1 MGRSLH
7 IRLHAYAPDGTSL
20 GMLPR
25 PLGVDADFQH
35 NDAGT
40 LKVTYSRLALGGSI
54 LQRGLEQGL
63 AVGFEV
69 SDGGEWTEPYNARFV
84 LTSRSRDAKD
94 RSDTVTLNLMTYAWL
109 LKKAL
114 LIDTSKLLADGDN
127 KGKRPFYSANPGTII
142 KTMLDE
148 NRARGG
154 VAQYVTAGFDTGK
167 DSSGAAWSNVMTL
180 YYDPGVNCFTAL
192 SNLAANGV
200 CDWRTRGMTL
210 HLWNA
215 DSAALCHDLSGGIVI
230 PLATQA
236 LESPEEETIED
247 LASHILVMGDGI
259 DFTQDN
265 NAAPTPWGKWELY
278 SSQGGVSDEGTARL
292 LMQSQLDQ
300 AARVR
305 GQYTR
310 SVLVTDVDAL
320 PLIDYAPGDWITAPT
335 VSHGEKV
342 RVQRVTISL
351 SNQGLKAAL
360 ILNDRL
366 YDAQTRQAKR
376 IQGITGGAVAGG
388 AQGGRPAPAQDHRVP
403 KAPEGLVLASD
414 AYVDDQGNA
423 LGVVYAR
430 WGEVTQATDGTAIDI
445 DSYRME
451 WRYGDEADHWRF
463 AGLTVDETLSW
474 GGVDCGRTVV
484 VRVRAIP
491 TYSDKPGEWS
501 GTVSV
506 TVESDVTPPSVPSM
520 PVLESELGVVRVRSD
535 GLNHVGGGFEPDTA
549 YLAVGRSVSNGN
561 WTGVGR
567 IPVGGMWTDIGLSM
581 GQTYWYALRAVDR
594 SGNASGWSQG
604 ASIRVAPAV
613 TQDELNDLAERVTNS
628 EEVSKDQAQ
637 QIAETQKQLT
647 SQAGQIADNKQAA
660 ADAQAQA
667 QKVATDLAAAN
678 RELAQAQ
685 KDIAANASAVQQT
698 NQTVSQVQSDL
709 TGVKTDLTGV
719 KTDLTGVKTGLDEA
733 QSDLTQVRTDLTAAN
748 EELDQVGK
756 TASDAASKAQQA
768 YTAATGAQKTADGL
782 HNIFKGWQDPT
793 TMSGV
798 AVKTGDFWYRTQ
810 RYWTTSQGE
819 PDNSPSLCANFYT
832 YAQGEPDN
840 SPSVLV
846 PLESEVVEVL
856 TWDGEQWNQF
866 NLVASNVIASG
877 SVIGDLIAANAIT
890 AGHLSAGSV
899 TTDKL
904 VSLAVTADKLAANS
918 VTAGKIA
925 ALAVT
930 ADKLAANAVTAGK
943 IAANAVTAGTIAAG
957 AVTTDKLAALSVTA
971 AKIAALTITGDKI
984 AANAISADK
993 ITANAVTSAK
1003 IAANAVTADKI
1014 AANAISA
1021 GKIAAGAID
1030 GMTITGAIIQ
1040 TSGTAN
1046 RGIKIT
1052 SGGLT
1057 AYNSSGGTVTTI
1069 NASSGQITTSGPVIS
1084 GGSVSGTTVTGGILQ
1099 TSATAN
1105 RGVKITS
1112 SGLAAYDGSGN
1123 AKTVI
1128 DASTGRITTDGAVIS
1143 NGGLTSPTVNGGV
1156 ITGALFR
1163 SSESDYPRFELSG
1176 TDLDMWDSARNH
1188 TVHLD
1193 GDGETSWLT
1202 GTFQTA
1208 VSGKRVLIDPDF
1220 HTSIV
1225 GDPDNTQTGVGIKF
1239 VPDGAYA
1246 RAPYIGTE
1254 FEDSDRGLIS
1264 TICLNG
1270 GMRTDGSGGAGTGFG
1285 AFMRLGQ
1292 YRNNGT
1298 ESAEF
1303 RVSTKADYLEQSA
1316 DTSRREWYTRIE
1328 SHNRSGN
1335 GSYAQMLA
1343 HRTGGRYARTY
1354 SWANDSNNSG
1364 RTYAGIEASDQN
1376 GSVGVQA
1383 CIDTGYLHLGG
1394 YLGGLTGRATVQAL
1408 NWRWG
1413 NGMGHGQTAGPS
1425 TYTFGNP
1432 AKYGAYNGVANADV
1446 PFGSIFA
1453 HVCNTGSAS
1462 QGQVM
1467 GFNAGTANYTGDVYC
1482 SVVSWLRA

>member
-63 AVGFEV
+63 GVGFEV
-69 SDGGEWTEPYNARFV
+69 SDGGEWIEPYNARFV

-114 LIDTSKLLADGDN
+114 LIDTSKLLADGDS
-127 KGKRPFYSANPGTII
+127 KGKRPFYSANPGTIV

-148 NRARGG
+148 NRERGG

-180 YYDPGVNCFTAL
+180 YYDPGIDCFTAL

-210 HLWNA
+210 NMWNA
-215 DSAALCHDLSGGIVI
+215 DSAALCHDLSESIVI

-310 SVLVTDVDAL
+310 SVLVTNVDAL
-320 PLIDYAPGDWITAPT
+320 PLIDYHPGDWITAPT

-403 KAPEGLVLASD
+403 KAPEGLVLSSD
-414 AYVDDQGNA
+414 AYLDSTGH
-423 LGVVYAR
+423 AR
-430 WGEVTQATDGTAIDI
+430 GLVSAVWGEVSQATDNTSIEIAD
-445 DSYRME
+445 YRVE
-451 WRYGDEADHWRF
+451 WRYSDSDADAWMSAGVTSDER
-463 AGLTVDETLSW
+463 LSW
-474 GGVDCGRTVV
+474 SNLDCGRTVV

-491 TYSDKPGEWS
+491 TYSDRNGEWS
-501 GTVSV
+501 GEKSV
-506 TVESDVTPPSVPSM
+506 TVASDVTPPSVPSV
-520 PVLESELGVVRVRSD
+520 PKLSSETGIVSISWD
-535 GLNHVGGGFEPDTA
+535 GLPATGTGMDADFDHCEVGRGLTSRS
-549 YLAVGRSVSNGN
+549 LAVVSAAMTGRTQWVD
-561 WTGVGR
+561 
-567 IPVGGMWTDIGLSM
+567 TDVLPGAI
-581 GQTYWYALRAVDR
+581 WVYALRAVDHA
-594 SGNASGWSQG
+594 GNKSAWSKTAQIEVVG
-604 ASIRVAPAV
+604 AVSREQID
-613 TQDELNDLAERVTNS
+613 QIQSDLAENEKTL
-628 EEVSKDQAQ
+628 DQA
-637 QIAETQKQLT
+637 
-647 SQAGQIADNKQAA
+647 
-660 ADAQAQA
+660 
-667 QKVATDLAAAN
+667 
-678 RELAQAQ
+678 R
-685 KDIAANASAVQQT
+685 KDIQANQSAISQT
-698 NQTVSQVQSDL
+698 QQTVSQVKTDMS
-709 TGVKTDLTGV
+709 GVKTDLTGV
-719 KTDLTGVKTGLDEA
+719 KTDLTDVKTGLDKA
-733 QSDLTQVRTDLTAAN
+733 QSDLTQVRTDLTEAN
-748 EELDQVGK
+748 KELDQVGK

-782 HNIFKGWQDPT
+782 HNIFKGWQDPA

-798 AVKTGDFWYRTQ
+798 TVKTGDFWYRTQ
-810 RYWTTSQGE
+810 QYWTTSQGE
-819 PDNSPSLCANFYT
+819 ADDSPSLLANFYT
-832 YAQGEPDN
+832 YSEGEPDN
-840 SPSVLV
+840 SSSVLV

-877 SVIGDLIAANAIT
+877 SVIGDLIAANTIT
-890 AGHLSAGSV
+890 TDHLAAGSV

-904 VSLAVTADKLAANS
+904 TSLAVTADKLAANS

-930 ADKLAANAVTAGK
+930 ADKLAANSVTAGK

-984 AANAISADK
+984 AANAINADK
-993 ITANAVTSAK
+993 L
-1003 IAANAVTADKI
+1003 AANAVTADKL
-1014 AANAISA
+1014 AANSVNASKIVSGAITADKLAANSVTA
-1021 GKIAAGAID
+1021 VAIAAGSITTDKIKA
-1030 GMTITGAIIQ
+1030 GQFSGYVFTGAIYQ
-1040 TSGTAN
+1040 SSTAEDTGFKLRDSG
-1046 RGIKIT
+1046 
-1052 SGGLT
+1052 
-1057 AYNSSGGTVTTI
+1057 
-1069 NASSGQITTSGPVIS
+1069 
-1084 GGSVSGTTVTGGILQ
+1084 
-1099 TSATAN
+1099 
-1105 RGVKITS
+1105 
-1112 SGLAAYDGSGN
+1112 
-1123 AKTVI
+1123 
-1128 DASTGRITTDGAVIS
+1128 
-1143 NGGLTSPTVNGGV
+1143 
-1156 ITGALFR
+1156 
-1163 SSESDYPRFELSG
+1163 
-1176 TDLDMWDSARNH
+1176 LDMWDSDHNH

-1193 GDGETSWLT
+1193 GNGETNVVTGRFKTAFDGARIEFSTATVDDPQMGEIYTGAIDFHDSEGLVGQLYATSSGSGMGLIKIQPAGSQIAQMTVQRYGSSLT
-1202 GTFQTA
+1202 SEVGTTISANDGTGKTASVGANVLPNPSIAMTGALGKNGTFSWFQWKA
-1208 VSGKRVLIDPDF
+1208 
-1220 HTSIV
+1220 
-1225 GDPDNTQTGVGIKF
+1225 
-1239 VPDGAYA
+1239 
-1246 RAPYIGTE
+1246 
-1254 FEDSDRGLIS
+1254 
-1264 TICLNG
+1264 LN
-1270 GMRTDGSGGAGTGFG
+1270 AGFG
-1285 AFMRLGQ
+1285 
-1292 YRNNGT
+1292 
-1298 ESAEF
+1298 
-1303 RVSTKADYLEQSA
+1303 V
-1316 DTSRREWYTRIE
+1316 
-1328 SHNRSGN
+1328 H
-1335 GSYAQMLA
+1335 SYAHGTVNAMPL
-1343 HRTGGRYARTY
+1343 RYGRY
-1354 SWANDSNNSG
+1354 
-1364 RTYAGIEASDQN
+1364 YA
-1376 GSVGVQA
+1376 
-1383 CIDTGYLHLGG
+1383 
-1394 YLGGLTGRATVQAL
+1394 
-1408 NWRWG
+1408 W
-1413 NGMGHGQTAGPS
+1413 
-1425 TYTFGNP
+1425 
-1432 AKYGAYNGVANADV
+1432 ANADCGCSGIV
-1446 PFGSIFA
+1446 A
-1453 HVCNTGSAS
+1453 HVENTGGTSGWGVTFFNCDVSAA
-1462 QGQVM
+1462 GGDIYCMTM
-1467 GFNAGTANYTGDVYC
+1467 GINA
-1482 SVVSWLRA
+1482 S

>member
-54 LQRGLEQGL
+54 LQRGLEQGMG
-63 AVGFEV
+63 VGFEV
-69 SDGGEWTEPYNARFV
+69 SDGGEWIEPYNARFV

-114 LIDTSKLLADGDN
+114 LIDTSKLLADGDS
-127 KGKRPFYSANPGTII
+127 KGKRPFYSANPGTIV

-148 NRARGG
+148 NRERGG

-180 YYDPGVNCFTAL
+180 YYDPGIDCFTAL

-210 HLWNA
+210 NMWNA

-310 SVLVTDVDAL
+310 SVLVTNVDAL
-320 PLIDYAPGDWITAPT
+320 PLIDYHPGDWITAPT

-403 KAPEGLVLASD
+403 KAPEGLVLSSD
-414 AYVDDQGNA
+414 AYLDSTGH
-423 LGVVYAR
+423 AR
-430 WGEVTQATDGTAIDI
+430 GLVSAVWGEVSQATDNTSIEIAD
-445 DSYRME
+445 YRVE
-451 WRYGDEADHWRF
+451 WRYSDEGDKWRS
-463 AGLTVDETLSW
+463 AGVTSDERLSW
-474 GGVDCGRTVV
+474 SNLDCGRTVV

-491 TYSDKPGEWS
+491 TYSDRNGEWS
-501 GTVSV
+501 GEKSV
-506 TVESDVTPPSVPSM
+506 TVASDVTPPSVPSA
-520 PVLESELGVVRVRSD
+520 PKLSSETGIVSISWD
-535 GLNHVGGGFEPDTA
+535 GLPATGTGMDADFDHCE
-549 YLAVGRSVSNGN
+549 VGRGLTSGSLDVVSASMTGRTQWVDTDVLPGAV
-561 WTGVGR
+561 WT
-567 IPVGGMWTDIGLSM
+567 
-581 GQTYWYALRAVDR
+581 YALRAVDHA
-594 SGNASGWSQG
+594 GNKSAWSKTAQIEVVG
-604 ASIRVAPAV
+604 AVSQEQID
-613 TQDELNDLAERVTNS
+613 QIQSDLAENEKTL
-628 EEVSKDQAQ
+628 DQA
-637 QIAETQKQLT
+637 
-647 SQAGQIADNKQAA
+647 
-660 ADAQAQA
+660 
-667 QKVATDLAAAN
+667 
-678 RELAQAQ
+678 R
-685 KDIAANASAVQQT
+685 KDIQANQSAISQT
-698 NQTVSQVQSDL
+698 QQTVSQVKTDVSS
-709 TGVKTDLTGV
+709 VKTDLTGV

-733 QSDLTQVRTDLTAAN
+733 QSDLTQVRNDLTAAN

-782 HNIFKGWQDPT
+782 HNIFKGWQDPAS
-793 TMSGV
+793 MSGV
-798 AVKTGDFWYRTQ
+798 TVKTGDFWYRTQ
-810 RYWTTSQGE
+810 QYWTTSQGE

-846 PLESEVVEVL
+846 RLESEVVEVL
-856 TWDGEQWNQF
+856 TWDGDSWNPYT
-866 NLVASNVIASG
+866 LVASNVVASG
-877 SVIGDLIAANAIT
+877 TITGDLIAANTILAD
-890 AGHLSAGSV
+890 HLAAGSV

-943 IAANAVTAGTIAAG
+943 IAANAVTAGTIASG

-993 ITANAVTSAK
+993 L
-1003 IAANAVTADKI
+1003 AANAVTADKL
-1014 AANAISA
+1014 AANSVNASKIVSGAITADKLAANSVTA
-1021 GKIAAGAID
+1021 VKIAAGSITTDKIKA
-1030 GMTITGAIIQ
+1030 GQFTGYVFTGAIYQ
-1040 TSGTAN
+1040 SSTAADTGFKLRDSG
-1046 RGIKIT
+1046 
-1052 SGGLT
+1052 
-1057 AYNSSGGTVTTI
+1057 
-1069 NASSGQITTSGPVIS
+1069 
-1084 GGSVSGTTVTGGILQ
+1084 
-1099 TSATAN
+1099 
-1105 RGVKITS
+1105 
-1112 SGLAAYDGSGN
+1112 
-1123 AKTVI
+1123 
-1128 DASTGRITTDGAVIS
+1128 
-1143 NGGLTSPTVNGGV
+1143 
-1156 ITGALFR
+1156 
-1163 SSESDYPRFELSG
+1163 
-1176 TDLDMWDSARNH
+1176 LDMWDSEHNH

-1193 GDGETSWLT
+1193 GDGETNVVTGRFKTAFDGPRIEFSTATVDDPQMGEIYTGAIGFHDSEGLVGQLYATSSGSGMGLIKIQPAGSQIAQMTVQRYSSSLT
-1202 GTFQTA
+1202 SEVGTTISANDGTGKTASVGANVLPNPSIAMTGALGKNGTFSWYQWKA
-1208 VSGKRVLIDPDF
+1208 
-1220 HTSIV
+1220 
-1225 GDPDNTQTGVGIKF
+1225 
-1239 VPDGAYA
+1239 
-1246 RAPYIGTE
+1246 
-1254 FEDSDRGLIS
+1254 
-1264 TICLNG
+1264 LN
-1270 GMRTDGSGGAGTGFG
+1270 AGFG
-1285 AFMRLGQ
+1285 
-1292 YRNNGT
+1292 
-1298 ESAEF
+1298 
-1303 RVSTKADYLEQSA
+1303 V
-1316 DTSRREWYTRIE
+1316 
-1328 SHNRSGN
+1328 H
-1335 GSYAQMLA
+1335 SYAHGTVNAMPL
-1343 HRTGGRYARTY
+1343 RYGRY
-1354 SWANDSNNSG
+1354 
-1364 RTYAGIEASDQN
+1364 YA
-1376 GSVGVQA
+1376 
-1383 CIDTGYLHLGG
+1383 
-1394 YLGGLTGRATVQAL
+1394 
-1408 NWRWG
+1408 W
-1413 NGMGHGQTAGPS
+1413 
-1425 TYTFGNP
+1425 
-1432 AKYGAYNGVANADV
+1432 ANADCSCAGIV
-1446 PFGSIFA
+1446 A
-1453 HVCNTGSAS
+1453 HVENTGGTSGWGVVFWNCDTSAA
-1462 QGQVM
+1462 GGDIWCMTM
-1467 GFNAGTANYTGDVYC
+1467 GINA
-1482 SVVSWLRA
+1482 S

>member
-40 LKVTYSRLALGGSI
+40 LKVTYSRLAIGGTI

-127 KGKRPFYSANPGTII
+127 KGKRPFYSANPGAIV

-148 NRARGG
+148 NRERGG

-180 YYDPGVNCFTAL
+180 YYDPGIDCFTAL

-200 CDWRTRGMTL
+200 CDWRTQGMTL
-210 HLWNA
+210 NMWNA
-215 DSAALCHDLSGGIVI
+215 DSAALCRDLSESIII

-292 LMQSQLDQ
+292 LMQSQLGQ

-403 KAPEGLVLASD
+403 KAPEGLVLSSD
-414 AYVDDQGNA
+414 AYLDSTGH
-423 LGVVYAR
+423 AR
-430 WGEVTQATDGTAIDI
+430 GLVSAVWGEVSQATDNTAIEI
-445 DSYRME
+445 DSYRVE
-451 WRYGDEADHWRF
+451 WRYSDEGDKWRS
-463 AGLTVDETLSW
+463 AGVTSDERLSW
-474 GGVDCGRTVV
+474 SNLDCGRTVV

-491 TYSDKPGEWS
+491 QYSDQPGQWS
-501 GTVSV
+501 GEKSV
-506 TVESDVTPPSVPSM
+506 TVASDVTPPSVPSA
-520 PVLESELGVVRVRSD
+520 PKLSSETGIVSISWD
-535 GLNHVGGGFEPDTA
+535 GLPATGTGMDADFDHCE
-549 YLAVGRSVSNGN
+549 VGRGLTSGSLSVVSASMTGRTQWVDTDVLPGAV
-561 WTGVGR
+561 WT
-567 IPVGGMWTDIGLSM
+567 
-581 GQTYWYALRAVDR
+581 YALRAVDHA
-594 SGNASGWSQG
+594 GNKSAWSKTAQVEVVG
-604 ASIRVAPAV
+604 AVSQEQIE
-613 TQDELNDLAERVTNS
+613 QIQSDLAENEKTL
-628 EEVSKDQAQ
+628 DQA
-637 QIAETQKQLT
+637 
-647 SQAGQIADNKQAA
+647 
-660 ADAQAQA
+660 
-667 QKVATDLAAAN
+667 
-678 RELAQAQ
+678 R
-685 KDIAANASAVQQT
+685 KDIQANQSAISQT
-698 NQTVSQVQSDL
+698 QQTVSQVKTDVS
-709 TGVKTDLTGV
+709 GVKTDLTGV
-719 KTDLTGVKTGLDEA
+719 KTDLTGVKTGLDKA
-733 QSDLTQVRTDLTAAN
+733 QSDLTQVSNDLTAAN

-782 HNIFKGWQDPT
+782 HNIFKGWQDPAS
-793 TMSGV
+793 MSGV
-798 AVKTGDFWYRTQ
+798 TVKTGDFWYRTQ

-856 TWDGEQWNQF
+856 TWDGEQWNPF

-877 SVIGDLIAANAIT
+877 SVIGDLIAANTIT
-890 AGHLSAGSV
+890 TDHLAAGSV

-904 VSLAVTADKLAANS
+904 TSLAVTADKLAANS

-971 AKIAALTITGDKI
+971 GKIAALTITGDKI

-993 ITANAVTSAK
+993 I
-1003 IAANAVTADKI
+1003 AANAVTADKL
-1014 AANAISA
+1014 AANSVTASKIVSGA
-1021 GKIAAGAID
+1021 VTADKLAANSVTAVKIAAG
-1030 GMTITGAIIQ
+1030 TITSDKIKAGQFTGYVFTGAIYQ
-1040 TSGTAN
+1040 SSTAEDTGFKLRDSG
-1046 RGIKIT
+1046 
-1052 SGGLT
+1052 
-1057 AYNSSGGTVTTI
+1057 
-1069 NASSGQITTSGPVIS
+1069 
-1084 GGSVSGTTVTGGILQ
+1084 
-1099 TSATAN
+1099 
-1105 RGVKITS
+1105 
-1112 SGLAAYDGSGN
+1112 
-1123 AKTVI
+1123 
-1128 DASTGRITTDGAVIS
+1128 
-1143 NGGLTSPTVNGGV
+1143 
-1156 ITGALFR
+1156 
-1163 SSESDYPRFELSG
+1163 
-1176 TDLDMWDSARNH
+1176 LDMWDSEHNH

-1193 GDGETSWLT
+1193 GDGETNVVTGRFKTAFDGARIEFSTATVDDPQMGEIYTGAIDFHDSEGLVGQLYATSTGSGMGLIKIQPAGSQIAQMTVQRYSSSLT
-1202 GTFQTA
+1202 SEVGTTISANDGTGKNASVGANVLPNPSIAMTGALGKNGTFSWFQWKA
-1208 VSGKRVLIDPDF
+1208 
-1220 HTSIV
+1220 
-1225 GDPDNTQTGVGIKF
+1225 
-1239 VPDGAYA
+1239 
-1246 RAPYIGTE
+1246 
-1254 FEDSDRGLIS
+1254 
-1264 TICLNG
+1264 LN
-1270 GMRTDGSGGAGTGFG
+1270 AGFG
-1285 AFMRLGQ
+1285 
-1292 YRNNGT
+1292 
-1298 ESAEF
+1298 
-1303 RVSTKADYLEQSA
+1303 V
-1316 DTSRREWYTRIE
+1316 
-1328 SHNRSGN
+1328 H
-1335 GSYAQMLA
+1335 SYAHGTVNAMPL
-1343 HRTGGRYARTY
+1343 RYGRY
-1354 SWANDSNNSG
+1354 
-1364 RTYAGIEASDQN
+1364 YA
-1376 GSVGVQA
+1376 
-1383 CIDTGYLHLGG
+1383 
-1394 YLGGLTGRATVQAL
+1394 
-1408 NWRWG
+1408 W
-1413 NGMGHGQTAGPS
+1413 
-1425 TYTFGNP
+1425 
-1432 AKYGAYNGVANADV
+1432 ANADCSWSGIV
-1446 PFGSIFA
+1446 A
-1453 HVCNTGSAS
+1453 HVENTGGTSGWGVTFFNCDVSAA
-1462 QGQVM
+1462 GGDIYCMTM
-1467 GFNAGTANYTGDVYC
+1467 GINA
-1482 SVVSWLRA
+1482 S

>member
-127 KGKRPFYSANPGTII
+127 KGKRPFYSANPGTIV

-148 NRARGG
+148 NRERGG

-180 YYDPGVNCFTAL
+180 YYDPGIDCFTAL

-200 CDWRTRGMTL
+200 CDWRTQGMTL
-210 HLWNA
+210 NMWNA
-215 DSAALCHDLSGGIVI
+215 DSAALCRDLSESIII

-292 LMQSQLDQ
+292 LMQSQLGQ

-403 KAPEGLVLASD
+403 KAPEGLVLSSD

-445 DSYRME
+445 DSYRVE

-463 AGLTVDETLSW
+463 AGLTVDETISW
-474 GGVDCGRTVV
+474 GGVDCGRAVV

-506 TVESDVTPPSVPSM
+506 TVESDVTPPSIPSM

-549 YLAVGRSVSNGN
+549 YLAVGRSASNGN

-604 ASIRVAPAV
+604 ASVRVASAV
-613 TQDELNDLAERVTNS
+613 TQDELDGLADRVT
-628 EEVSKDQAQ
+628 
-637 QIAETQKQLT
+637 
-647 SQAGQIADNKQAA
+647 
-660 ADAQAQA
+660 DAVDAVGEQ
-667 QKVATDLAAAN
+667 QKV
-678 RELAQAQ
+678 
-685 KDIAANASAVQQT
+685 
-698 NQTVSQVQSDL
+698 VSQVQ
-709 TGVKTDLTGV
+709 TDLNAAKQQITANKTLADTGIEQA
-719 KTDLTGVKTGLDEA
+719 KQAA
-733 QSDLTQVRTDLTAAN
+733 QAAA
-748 EELDQVGK
+748 Q
-756 TASDAASKAQQA
+756 AAASAQ
-768 YTAATGAQKTADGL
+768 TTADGR
-782 HNIFKGWQDPT
+782 NRIFHDWQDPT
-793 TMSGV
+793 VSDPSLKPV
-798 AVKTGDFWYRTQ
+798 VGDLWYRYQ
-810 RYWTTSQGE
+810 RFWTTSQGE

-846 PLESEVVEVL
+846 PLESEIVEVL
-856 TWDGEQWNQF
+856 VWDGDSWNTF
-866 NLVASNVIASG
+866 TLVASDVIASG
-877 SVIGDLIAANAIT
+877 SVSAELVDAEFFHGRTIVGGTYTTEGENVVINDNGILFQDDAKT
-890 AGHLSAGSV
+890 PKLSFARDS
-899 TTDKL
+899 T
-904 VSLAVTADKLAANS
+904 
-918 VTAGKIA
+918 GKWVLTVRDGIQS
-925 ALAVT
+925 
-930 ADKLAANAVTAGK
+930 G
-943 IAANAVTAGTIAAG
+943 G
-957 AVTTDKLAALSVTA
+957 
-971 AKIAALTITGDKI
+971 TITG
-984 AANAISADK
+984 SSLEG
-993 ITANAVTSAK
+993 VT
-1003 IAANAVTADKI
+1003 VTG
-1014 AANAISA
+1014 S
-1021 GKIAAGAID
+1021 
-1030 GMTITGAIIQ
+1030 TVQ
-1040 TSGTAN
+1040 TSGED
-1046 RGIKIT
+1046 R
-1052 SGGLT
+1052 
-1057 AYNSSGGTVTTI
+1057 
-1069 NASSGQITTSGPVIS
+1069 
-1084 GGSVSGTTVTGGILQ
+1084 
-1099 TSATAN
+1099 
-1105 RGVKITS
+1105 RGVKITDA
-1112 SGLAAYDGSGN
+1112 GLAAYDGAGAAN
-1123 AKTVI
+1123 TVI
-1128 DASTGRITTDGAVIS
+1128 DATTGRITMNGALIS
-1143 NGGLTSPTVNGGV
+1143 QGGIVSPTITGGV

-1208 VSGKRVLIDPDF
+1208 VSGKRVQIDPDF

-1270 GMRTDGSGGAGTGFG
+1270 GMRTDGSGGANTGFG
-1285 AFMRLGQ
+1285 SFMRLGQ
-1292 YRNNGT
+1292 YRNGGT
-1298 ESAEF
+1298 ESAEIYAT
-1303 RVSTKADYLEQSA
+1303 TKADYLEQSA
-1316 DTSRREWYTRIE
+1316 DTSRREWYTALRM
-1328 SHNRSGN
+1328 HNRSGN
-1335 GSYAQMLA
+1335 GSYAQLYA
-1343 HRTGGRYARTY
+1343 HKPGSRYANVY
-1354 SWANDSNNSG
+1354 AWANDSNNSG
-1364 RTYAGIEASDQN
+1364 RTYAGIEAHDPN
-1376 GSVGVQA
+1376 GKIGIQA
-1383 CIDTGYLHLGG
+1383 CVDTGYLHLGG
-1394 YLGGLTGRATVQAL
+1394 YLGGFTGRATVQAL

-1425 TYTFGNP
+1425 TYTFGSP

-1462 QGQVM
+1462 RGQVM

>member
-54 LQRGLEQGL
+54 LQRGLEQGMG
-63 AVGFEV
+63 VGFEV
-69 SDGGEWTEPYNARFV
+69 SDGGEWIEPYNARFV

-114 LIDTSKLLADGDN
+114 LIDTSKLLADGDS
-127 KGKRPFYSANPGTII
+127 KGKRPFYSANPGTIV

-148 NRARGG
+148 NRERGG

-180 YYDPGVNCFTAL
+180 YYDPGIDCFTAL

-210 HLWNA
+210 NMWNA

-310 SVLVTDVDAL
+310 SVLVTNVDAL
-320 PLIDYAPGDWITAPT
+320 PLIDYHPGDWITAPT

-403 KAPEGLVLASD
+403 KAPEGLVLSSD
-414 AYVDDQGNA
+414 AYLDSTGH
-423 LGVVYAR
+423 AR
-430 WGEVTQATDGTAIDI
+430 GLVSAVWGEVSQATDNTSIEIAD
-445 DSYRME
+445 YRVE
-451 WRYGDEADHWRF
+451 WRYSDSDADAWMSAGVTSDER
-463 AGLTVDETLSW
+463 LSW
-474 GGVDCGRTVV
+474 SNLDCARTVV

-491 TYSDKPGEWS
+491 TYSDRNGEWS
-501 GTVSV
+501 GEKSV
-506 TVESDVTPPSVPSM
+506 TVASDVTPPSVPSA
-520 PVLESELGVVRVRSD
+520 PRLSSETGIVSISWD
-535 GLNHVGGGFEPDTA
+535 GLPATGTGMDADFDHCEVGRGLTSGS
-549 YLAVGRSVSNGN
+549 LAVVSASMTGRTQWVDTDVLPGAV
-561 WTGVGR
+561 WT
-567 IPVGGMWTDIGLSM
+567 
-581 GQTYWYALRAVDR
+581 YALRAVDHA
-594 SGNASGWSQG
+594 GNKSAWSKTAQIEVVG
-604 ASIRVAPAV
+604 AVSQEQID
-613 TQDELNDLAERVTNS
+613 QIQSDLAENEKTL
-628 EEVSKDQAQ
+628 DQA
-637 QIAETQKQLT
+637 K
-647 SQAGQIADNKQAA
+647 
-660 ADAQAQA
+660 
-667 QKVATDLAAAN
+667 
-678 RELAQAQ
+678 
-685 KDIAANASAVQQT
+685 KDIQANQT
-698 NQTVSQVQSDL
+698 AINQTQQTVSQVKTDVS
-709 TGVKTDLTGV
+709 GVKTDLTGV
-719 KTDLTGVKTGLDEA
+719 KTDLTGVKTGLDKA

-782 HNIFKGWQDPT
+782 HNIFKGWQDPA

-798 AVKTGDFWYRTQ
+798 TVKTGDFWYRTQ
-810 RYWTTSQGE
+810 QYWTTSQGE

-856 TWDGEQWNQF
+856 TWDGEQWNPYT
-866 NLVASNVIASG
+866 LVASNVVASG
-877 SVIGDLIAANAIT
+877 TITGDLIAANTILAD
-890 AGHLSAGSV
+890 HLASGSV

-930 ADKLAANAVTAGK
+930 ADKLSANAVTAGK

-993 ITANAVTSAK
+993 I
-1003 IAANAVTADKI
+1003 AANAVTADKLSANSVNASKI
-1014 AANAISA
+1014 VSGAITADKLAANSVTAVA
-1021 GKIAAGAID
+1021 IAAGSITSDKIKA
-1030 GMTITGAIIQ
+1030 GQFQGYVFTGAIYQ
-1040 TSGTAN
+1040 SSTAEDTGFKLRDSG
-1046 RGIKIT
+1046 
-1052 SGGLT
+1052 
-1057 AYNSSGGTVTTI
+1057 
-1069 NASSGQITTSGPVIS
+1069 
-1084 GGSVSGTTVTGGILQ
+1084 
-1099 TSATAN
+1099 
-1105 RGVKITS
+1105 
-1112 SGLAAYDGSGN
+1112 
-1123 AKTVI
+1123 
-1128 DASTGRITTDGAVIS
+1128 
-1143 NGGLTSPTVNGGV
+1143 
-1156 ITGALFR
+1156 
-1163 SSESDYPRFELSG
+1163 
-1176 TDLDMWDSARNH
+1176 LDMWDSEHNH

-1193 GDGETSWLT
+1193 GNGGSNVVTGRFKTAFDGARIEFSTATVDDPQMGEIYTGAIDFHDSEGLVGQLYATSAGSGMGLIKIQPAGSQIAQMTVQRYSSSLT
-1202 GTFQTA
+1202 SEVGTTISANDGTGKTASVGANVLPNPSIAMTGALGKNGTFSWFQWKA
-1208 VSGKRVLIDPDF
+1208 LD
-1220 HTSIV
+1220 
-1225 GDPDNTQTGVGIKF
+1225 
-1239 VPDGAYA
+1239 A
-1246 RAPYIGTE
+1246 
-1254 FEDSDRGLIS
+1254 
-1264 TICLNG
+1264 
-1270 GMRTDGSGGAGTGFG
+1270 GFG
-1285 AFMRLGQ
+1285 
-1292 YRNNGT
+1292 
-1298 ESAEF
+1298 
-1303 RVSTKADYLEQSA
+1303 V
-1316 DTSRREWYTRIE
+1316 
-1328 SHNRSGN
+1328 H
-1335 GSYAQMLA
+1335 SYAHGTVNAMPL
-1343 HRTGGRYARTY
+1343 RYGRY
-1354 SWANDSNNSG
+1354 
-1364 RTYAGIEASDQN
+1364 YA
-1376 GSVGVQA
+1376 
-1383 CIDTGYLHLGG
+1383 
-1394 YLGGLTGRATVQAL
+1394 
-1408 NWRWG
+1408 W
-1413 NGMGHGQTAGPS
+1413 
-1425 TYTFGNP
+1425 
-1432 AKYGAYNGVANADV
+1432 ANADCSWSGIV
-1446 PFGSIFA
+1446 A
-1453 HVCNTGSAS
+1453 HVENTGGTSGWGVTFFNCDVSAA
-1462 QGQVM
+1462 GGDIYCMTM
-1467 GFNAGTANYTGDVYC
+1467 GINA
-1482 SVVSWLRA
+1482 S

>member
-1 MGRSLH
+1 MGKTLH
-7 IRLHAYAPDGTSL
+7 IRLMAYEPDGTRL
-20 GMLPR
+20 GVLPR

-40 LKVTYSRLALGGSI
+40 LKVTYSRLALGGDI

-69 SDGGEWTEPYNARFV
+69 SDGGAWIEPYNSRFV

-127 KGKRPFYSANPGTII
+127 KGKRPFYSANPGTIV

-148 NRARGG
+148 NRERGG

-180 YYDPGVNCFTAL
+180 YYDPGVDCFTAL

-200 CDWRTRGMTL
+200 CDWRTQSMTL

-215 DSAALCHDLSGGIVI
+215 DSTALCRDLSESIII

-310 SVLVTDVDAL
+310 SVLVTNVDAL

-366 YDAQTRQAKR
+366 YDAQTRTAKR
-376 IQGITGGAVAGG
+376 IQGITGGAIAGG

-414 AYVDDQGNA
+414 AYLDSTGH
-423 LGVVYAR
+423 AR
-430 WGEVTQATDGTAIDI
+430 GLVSAVWGEVSQATDNTAIEI
-445 DSYRME
+445 DSYRVE
-451 WRYGDEADHWRF
+451 WRYSDEGDKWRS
-463 AGLTVDETLSW
+463 AGVTSDERLSW
-474 GGVDCGRTVV
+474 SNLDCGRTVV

-491 TYSDKPGEWS
+491 TYSDRNGEWS
-501 GTVSV
+501 GEKSV
-506 TVESDVTPPSVPSM
+506 TVASDVTPPAVPSA
-520 PVLESELGVVRVRSD
+520 PRLSSETGIVSISWD
-535 GLNHVGGGFEPDTA
+535 GLPAIGTGMDADFDHCEVGRGLTSGS
-549 YLAVGRSVSNGN
+549 LAVVSASMTGRTQWVDTDVLPGAV
-561 WTGVGR
+561 WT
-567 IPVGGMWTDIGLSM
+567 
-581 GQTYWYALRAVDR
+581 YALRAVDHA
-594 SGNASGWSQG
+594 GNKSAWSKTAQIEVVG
-604 ASIRVAPAV
+604 AVSQEQIE
-613 TQDELNDLAERVTNS
+613 QIQSDLAENEKTL
-628 EEVSKDQAQ
+628 DQA
-637 QIAETQKQLT
+637 K
-647 SQAGQIADNKQAA
+647 
-660 ADAQAQA
+660 
-667 QKVATDLAAAN
+667 
-678 RELAQAQ
+678 
-685 KDIAANASAVQQT
+685 KDIQANQT
-698 NQTVSQVQSDL
+698 AINQTQQTVSQVKTDMS
-709 TGVKTDLTGV
+709 GVKTDLTGV

-733 QSDLTQVRTDLTAAN
+733 QSDLTQVRTDLTEAN
-748 EELDQVGK
+748 KELDQVGK

-768 YTAATGAQKTADGL
+768 YKAATGAQKTADGL
-782 HNIFKGWQDPT
+782 HNIFKGWQDPA

-798 AVKTGDFWYRTQ
+798 TVKTGDFWYRTQ
-810 RYWTTSQGE
+810 QYWTTSQGE

-877 SVIGDLIAANAIT
+877 SVIGDLIAANTIT
-890 AGHLSAGSV
+890 TDHLAAGSV

-904 VSLAVTADKLAANS
+904 TSLAVTADKLAANS

-943 IAANAVTAGTIAAG
+943 IAANAVTAGAIASG

-993 ITANAVTSAK
+993 I
-1003 IAANAVTADKI
+1003 AANAVTADKL
-1014 AANAISA
+1014 AANSVNASKIVSGAITADKLAANSVTA
-1021 GKIAAGAID
+1021 VKIAAG
-1030 GMTITGAIIQ
+1030 TITSDKIKAGQFSGYVFTGAIYQ
-1040 TSGTAN
+1040 SSTSENTGFKL
-1046 RGIKIT
+1046 RD
-1052 SGGLT
+1052 SG
-1057 AYNSSGGTVTTI
+1057 
-1069 NASSGQITTSGPVIS
+1069 
-1084 GGSVSGTTVTGGILQ
+1084 
-1099 TSATAN
+1099 
-1105 RGVKITS
+1105 
-1112 SGLAAYDGSGN
+1112 
-1123 AKTVI
+1123 
-1128 DASTGRITTDGAVIS
+1128 
-1143 NGGLTSPTVNGGV
+1143 
-1156 ITGALFR
+1156 
-1163 SSESDYPRFELSG
+1163 
-1176 TDLDMWDSARNH
+1176 LDMWDSEHNH

-1193 GDGETSWLT
+1193 GDGEYNLLT

-1208 VSGKRVLIDPDF
+1208 LSGRRVRISPDF
-1220 HTSIV
+1220 TQNEVGDPGVSIV
-1225 GDPDNTQTGVGIKF
+1225 GSGIQLF
-1239 VPDGAYA
+1239 LDGTAA
-1246 RAPYIGTE
+1246 THPYIAAE
-1254 FEDSDRGLIS
+1254 SSVSDEGQVSGIV
-1264 TICLNG
+1264 ING
-1270 GMRTDGSGGAGTGFG
+1270 GRRDDGDPG
-1285 AFMRLGQ
+1285 AFLRVGERGASGDRHGIVRLSASQKYSDSSAPHSYLELYSPHSSGPTAIIRADNGAR
-1292 YRNNGT
+1292 YAGYYANGDRAYSYMYAGDSNGT
-1298 ESAEF
+1298 
-1303 RVSTKADYLEQSA
+1303 VGMQ
-1316 DTSRREWYTRIE
+1316 
-1328 SHNRSGN
+1328 
-1335 GSYAQMLA
+1335 
-1343 HRTGGRYARTY
+1343 
-1354 SWANDSNNSG
+1354 AN
-1364 RTYAGIEASDQN
+1364 
-1376 GSVGVQA
+1376 
-1383 CIDTGYLHLGG
+1383 IDTGYMHIGG
-1394 YLGGLTGRATVQAL
+1394 YLGGLTGRATF
-1408 NWRWG
+1408 R
-1413 NGMGHGQTAGPS
+1413 NGQWLYNS
-1425 TYTFGNP
+1425 TTFNANTNCNKAKFTFSTP
-1432 AKYGAYNGVANADV
+1432 AKYGKYFAVANSDTDAY
-1446 PFGSIFA
+1446 GIFL
-1453 HVCNTGSAS
+1453 HVANTGNAS
-1462 QGQVM
+1462 SVQVT
-1467 GFNAGTANYTGDVYC
+1467 GRNTGDTFTGALYAAVLA
-1482 SVVSWLRA
+1482 WLQA

>member
-40 LKVTYSRLALGGSI
+40 LKVTYSRLAIGGTI

-63 AVGFEV
+63 AIGFEV
-69 SDGGEWTEPYNARFV
+69 SDGGEWIEPYNARFV
-84 LTSRSRDAKD
+84 LVSRSRDAKD

-114 LIDTSKLLADGDN
+114 LLDTSKLLADGDN
-127 KGKRPFYSANPGTII
+127 KGKRPFYSANPGTIV

-148 NRARGG
+148 NRERGG

-167 DSSGAAWSNVMTL
+167 DSSGVAWSNVMTL
-180 YYDPGVNCFTAL
+180 YYDPGVDTFTAL

-210 HLWNA
+210 NMWNA
-215 DSAALCHDLSGGIVI
+215 DSTALCHDLSGGIVI

-376 IQGITGGAVAGG
+376 IQGITGGAIAGG
-388 AQGGRPAPAQDHRVP
+388 AQGGRPAPAQDHRTP

-414 AYVDDQGNA
+414 AYLDSTGH
-423 LGVVYAR
+423 AR
-430 WGEVTQATDGTAIDI
+430 GLVSAVWGEVSQATDNTEIEI
-445 DSYRME
+445 DSYRVE
-451 WRYGDEADHWRF
+451 WRYSDENDKWRS
-463 AGLTVDETLSW
+463 AGVTSDERLSW
-474 GGVDCGRTVV
+474 SNLDCGRTVV

-501 GTVSV
+501 GEDSV
-506 TVESDVTPPSVPSM
+506 LVASDVTPPSVPSV
-520 PVLESELGVVRVRSD
+520 PKLSSETGVVTISWD
-535 GLNHVGGGFEPDTA
+535 GLPATGSGMDADFDHCEVGRGLTSGS
-549 YLAVGRSVSNGN
+549 LAVVSASMTGRTQWVDTDVLPGAV
-561 WTGVGR
+561 WT
-567 IPVGGMWTDIGLSM
+567 
-581 GQTYWYALRAVDR
+581 YALRAVDHA
-594 SGNASGWSQG
+594 GNKSAWSKTAQIEVVG
-604 ASIRVAPAV
+604 AVSQEQIDKI
-613 TQDELNDLAERVTNS
+613 QSDLAENEKTL
-628 EEVSKDQAQ
+628 DQA
-637 QIAETQKQLT
+637 K
-647 SQAGQIADNKQAA
+647 
-660 ADAQAQA
+660 
-667 QKVATDLAAAN
+667 
-678 RELAQAQ
+678 
-685 KDIAANASAVQQT
+685 KDIQANQT
-698 NQTVSQVQSDL
+698 AINQTQQTVSQVKTDVS
-709 TGVKTDLTGV
+709 GVKTDLTGV
-719 KTDLTGVKTGLDEA
+719 KTDLTDVKTGLDKA
-733 QSDLTQVRTDLTAAN
+733 QSDLTQVSNDLTAAN
-748 EELDQVGK
+748 EELASVGK

-782 HNIFKGWQDPT
+782 HNIFKGWQDPAS
-793 TMSGV
+793 MSGV
-798 AVKTGDFWYRTQ
+798 TVKTGDFWYRTQ
-810 RYWTTSQGE
+810 QYWTTSQGE

-877 SVIGDLIAANAIT
+877 SVIGDLIAANTILAD
-890 AGHLSAGSV
+890 HLAAGSV

-904 VSLAVTADKLAANS
+904 TSLAVTADKLAANA

-930 ADKLAANAVTAGK
+930 ADKLAANAVTAGKIAANAVTAGK

-984 AANAISADK
+984 AANAINADK
-993 ITANAVTSAK
+993 L
-1003 IAANAVTADKI
+1003 AANAVTADKL
-1014 AANAISA
+1014 AANSVNASKIVSGAITADKLAANSVTA
-1021 GKIAAGAID
+1021 VKIAAGSITTDKIKA
-1030 GMTITGAIIQ
+1030 GQFQGYVFTGAIYQ
-1040 TSGTAN
+1040 SSTSENTGFKL
-1046 RGIKIT
+1046 RD
-1052 SGGLT
+1052 SG
-1057 AYNSSGGTVTTI
+1057 
-1069 NASSGQITTSGPVIS
+1069 
-1084 GGSVSGTTVTGGILQ
+1084 
-1099 TSATAN
+1099 
-1105 RGVKITS
+1105 
-1112 SGLAAYDGSGN
+1112 
-1123 AKTVI
+1123 
-1128 DASTGRITTDGAVIS
+1128 
-1143 NGGLTSPTVNGGV
+1143 
-1156 ITGALFR
+1156 
-1163 SSESDYPRFELSG
+1163 
-1176 TDLDMWDSARNH
+1176 LDMWDSEHNH

-1193 GDGETSWLT
+1193 GDGATNVVTGRFKTAFDGPRIEFSTATVDDPQMGEIYTGAIDFHDSEGLVGQLYATSSGSGIGLIKIQPAGSQIAQMTVQRYSSSLT
-1202 GTFQTA
+1202 SEVGTTISANDGTGKTASVGANVLPNPSIGMTGALGKNGTFSWFQWKA
-1208 VSGKRVLIDPDF
+1208 LD
-1220 HTSIV
+1220 
-1225 GDPDNTQTGVGIKF
+1225 
-1239 VPDGAYA
+1239 A
-1246 RAPYIGTE
+1246 
-1254 FEDSDRGLIS
+1254 
-1264 TICLNG
+1264 
-1270 GMRTDGSGGAGTGFG
+1270 GFG
-1285 AFMRLGQ
+1285 V
-1292 YRNNGT
+1292 N
-1298 ESAEF
+1298 
-1303 RVSTKADYLEQSA
+1303 
-1316 DTSRREWYTRIE
+1316 
-1328 SHNRSGN
+1328 
-1335 GSYAQMLA
+1335 SYAHGTVNAMPL
-1343 HRTGGRYARTY
+1343 RYGRY
-1354 SWANDSNNSG
+1354 
-1364 RTYAGIEASDQN
+1364 YA
-1376 GSVGVQA
+1376 
-1383 CIDTGYLHLGG
+1383 
-1394 YLGGLTGRATVQAL
+1394 
-1408 NWRWG
+1408 W
-1413 NGMGHGQTAGPS
+1413 
-1425 TYTFGNP
+1425 
-1432 AKYGAYNGVANADV
+1432 ANADTNWAGIV
-1446 PFGSIFA
+1446 A
-1453 HVCNTGSAS
+1453 HVENTGGTSGWGVVFWNCDVNAAGGDIYCMTMGINAS
-1462 QGQVM
+1462 
-1467 GFNAGTANYTGDVYC
+1467 
-1482 SVVSWLRA
+1482 

>member
-1 MGRSLH
+1 MGKSLH

-69 SDGGEWTEPYNARFV
+69 SDGGAWIEPYNSRFV

-114 LIDTSKLLADGDN
+114 LIDTGKLLVDGDN
-127 KGKRPFYSANPGTII
+127 KGKRPFYSANPGTIV

-148 NRARGG
+148 NRERGG

-180 YYDPGVNCFTAL
+180 YYDPGVDTFTAL

-200 CDWRTRGMTL
+200 CDWRTQGMTL
-210 HLWNA
+210 NMWNA

-320 PLIDYAPGDWITAPT
+320 PLIDYHPGDWITAPT

-366 YDAQTRQAKR
+366 YDAQTRTVKR
-376 IQGITGGAVAGG
+376 IQGITGGAIAGG

-414 AYVDDQGNA
+414 AYLDSTGH
-423 LGVVYAR
+423 AR
-430 WGEVTQATDGTAIDI
+430 GLVSAVWGEVSQATDNTAIEI
-445 DSYRME
+445 DSYRVE
-451 WRYGDEADHWRF
+451 WRYSDEGDKWRS
-463 AGLTVDETLSW
+463 AGVTSDERLSW
-474 GGVDCGRTVV
+474 SNLDCGRTVV

-491 TYSDKPGEWS
+491 TYSDRNGEWS
-501 GTVSV
+501 GEKSV
-506 TVESDVTPPSVPSM
+506 TVASDVTPPSVPSA
-520 PVLESELGVVRVRSD
+520 PKLSSETGVVTISWD
-535 GLNHVGGGFEPDTA
+535 GLPATGTGMDADFDHCE
-549 YLAVGRSVSNGN
+549 VGRGLTSGSLSVVSASMTGRTQWVDTDVLPGAV
-561 WTGVGR
+561 WT
-567 IPVGGMWTDIGLSM
+567 
-581 GQTYWYALRAVDR
+581 YALRAVDHA
-594 SGNASGWSQG
+594 GNKSAWSKTAQIEVVG
-604 ASIRVAPAV
+604 AVSQEQIE
-613 TQDELNDLAERVTNS
+613 QIQSDLAENEKTL
-628 EEVSKDQAQ
+628 DQA
-637 QIAETQKQLT
+637 
-647 SQAGQIADNKQAA
+647 
-660 ADAQAQA
+660 
-667 QKVATDLAAAN
+667 
-678 RELAQAQ
+678 R
-685 KDIAANASAVQQT
+685 KDIQANQSAINQT
-698 NQTVSQVQSDL
+698 QQTVSQVKTDMS
-709 TGVKTDLTGV
+709 GVKTDLTGV

-748 EELDQVGK
+748 KELDQVGK

-782 HNIFKGWQDPT
+782 HNIFKGWQDPAS
-793 TMSGV
+793 MSGV
-798 AVKTGDFWYRTQ
+798 TVKTGDFWYRTQ
-810 RYWTTSQGE
+810 QYWTTSQGD
-819 PDNSPSLCANFYT
+819 PDNSPSLLANFYT

-856 TWDGEQWNQF
+856 TWDGDSWNPYT
-866 NLVASNVIASG
+866 LVASNIVASG
-877 SVIGDLIAANAIT
+877 TITGDLIAANTILAD
-890 AGHLSAGSV
+890 HLAAGSV

-943 IAANAVTAGTIAAG
+943 IAANAVTAGTIASG
-957 AVTTDKLAALSVTA
+957 AVTTAKLAALSVTA

-993 ITANAVTSAK
+993 I
-1003 IAANAVTADKI
+1003 AANAVTADKL
-1014 AANAISA
+1014 AANSVNASKIVSGAITADKLAANSVTA
-1021 GKIAAGAID
+1021 VKIAAG
-1030 GMTITGAIIQ
+1030 TITTDKIKAGQFQGYVFTGAIYQ
-1040 TSGTAN
+1040 SSTADN
-1046 RGIKIT
+1046 
-1052 SGGLT
+1052 
-1057 AYNSSGGTVTTI
+1057 
-1069 NASSGQITTSGPVIS
+1069 
-1084 GGSVSGTTVTGGILQ
+1084 TGFKL
-1099 TSATAN
+1099 
-1105 RGVKITS
+1105 R
-1112 SGLAAYDGSGN
+1112 
-1123 AKTVI
+1123 
-1128 DASTGRITTDGAVIS
+1128 DAG
-1143 NGGLTSPTVNGGV
+1143 
-1156 ITGALFR
+1156 
-1163 SSESDYPRFELSG
+1163 
-1176 TDLDMWDSARNH
+1176 LDMWDSNHNH

-1193 GDGETSWLT
+1193 GDGENNLLT

-1208 VSGKRVLIDPDF
+1208 LSGRRVRISPSFSMHEIDGSDVKIIGSGIEMFLDGTAAITPYIASESSVSDEGQVSAIVINGGRRGENDPGAF
-1220 HTSIV
+1220 CRIGERGTSGSRYGIAQMSASQKYNDGSSPLAYVTLKAPQGSGPTAIIRANNGARYV
-1225 GDPDNTQTGVGIKF
+1225 GYYANSQDAYLY
-1239 VPDGAYA
+1239 AYA
-1246 RAPYIGTE
+1246 
-1254 FEDSDRGLIS
+1254 SD
-1264 TICLNG
+1264 
-1270 GMRTDGSGGAGTGFG
+1270 
-1285 AFMRLGQ
+1285 
-1292 YRNNGT
+1292 NNGT
-1298 ESAEF
+1298 
-1303 RVSTKADYLEQSA
+1303 VGMQAD
-1316 DTSRREWYTRIE
+1316 I
-1328 SHNRSGN
+1328 
-1335 GSYAQMLA
+1335 
-1343 HRTGGRYARTY
+1343 
-1354 SWANDSNNSG
+1354 DS
-1364 RTYAGIEASDQN
+1364 
-1376 GSVGVQA
+1376 
-1383 CIDTGYLHLGG
+1383 GYLFLGG
-1394 YLGGLTGRATVQAL
+1394 YLGGITGRVTL
-1408 NWRWG
+1408 GGNNWRIMTNATITPQYNIG
-1413 NGMGHGQTAGPS
+1413 NTTWS
-1425 TYTFGNP
+1425 WTP
-1432 AKYGAYNGVANADV
+1432 AKYGKYYALANADV
-1446 PFGSIFA
+1446 NFGSIMV
-1453 HVCNTGSAS
+1453 HVTNTAS
-1462 QGQVM
+1462 PSQCQVV
-1467 GFNAGTANYTGDVYC
+1467 GFNAGSGTYHGDVYVC
-1482 SVVSWLRA
+1482 SFRWLQE

>member
-63 AVGFEV
+63 AIGFEV
-69 SDGGEWTEPYNARFV
+69 SDGGEWIEPYNARFV

-127 KGKRPFYSANPGTII
+127 KGKRPFYSANPGTIV

-148 NRARGG
+148 NRSRGG

-180 YYDPGVNCFTAL
+180 YYDPGVDCFTAL

-210 HLWNA
+210 NLWNA
-215 DSAALCHDLSGGIVI
+215 DSTALCHDLSESIVI

-236 LESPEEETIED
+236 LESPEEETIEE

-265 NAAPTPWGKWELY
+265 QAAPTPWGKWELY

-310 SVLVTDVDAL
+310 SVLVNDVDAL

-351 SNQGLKAAL
+351 SSQGLKAAL

-414 AYVDDQGNA
+414 AYLDSTGH
-423 LGVVYAR
+423 AR
-430 WGEVTQATDGTAIDI
+430 GLVSAVWGEVSQATDNTAIEI
-445 DSYRME
+445 DSYRVE
-451 WRYGDEADHWRF
+451 WRYSDEGDKWRS
-463 AGLTVDETLSW
+463 AGVTSDERLSW
-474 GGVDCGRTVV
+474 SNLDCGRTVV

-491 TYSDKPGEWS
+491 TYSDRNGEWS
-501 GTVSV
+501 GEKSV
-506 TVESDVTPPSVPSM
+506 TVASDVTPPAVPSA
-520 PVLESELGVVRVRSD
+520 PKLSSETGAVTISWDGLPATGTGMDADFDHCEVGRGLTSGSLGVVSAAMTGRTQWV
-535 GLNHVGGGFEPDTA
+535 DTDVLPGA
-549 YLAVGRSVSNGN
+549 IWV
-561 WTGVGR
+561 
-567 IPVGGMWTDIGLSM
+567 
-581 GQTYWYALRAVDR
+581 YALRAVDHA
-594 SGNASGWSQG
+594 GNKSAWSKTAQIEVVG
-604 ASIRVAPAV
+604 AVSQEQID
-613 TQDELNDLAERVTNS
+613 QIQSDLAENEKTL
-628 EEVSKDQAQ
+628 DQA
-637 QIAETQKQLT
+637 K
-647 SQAGQIADNKQAA
+647 
-660 ADAQAQA
+660 
-667 QKVATDLAAAN
+667 
-678 RELAQAQ
+678 
-685 KDIAANASAVQQT
+685 KDIQANQSAISQT
-698 NQTVSQVQSDL
+698 QQTVSQVKTDVS
-709 TGVKTDLTGV
+709 GVKTDLTGV
-719 KTDLTGVKTGLDEA
+719 KTDLTGVKTGLDKA
-733 QSDLTQVRTDLTAAN
+733 QSDLTQVSNDLTAAN
-748 EELDQVGK
+748 KELESVGK

-810 RYWTTSQGE
+810 RFWTTSQGE
-819 PDNSPSLCANFYT
+819 PDNSPSLLANFYT
-832 YAQGEPDN
+832 YSEGEPDN

-856 TWDGEQWNQF
+856 TWDGEQWNPYT
-866 NLVASNVIASG
+866 LVASNVVASG
-877 SVIGDLIAANAIT
+877 TITGDLIAANTILAD
-890 AGHLSAGSV
+890 HLAAGSV

-943 IAANAVTAGTIAAG
+943 IAANAVTAGTIASG

-984 AANAISADK
+984 AANAINAD
-993 ITANAVTSAK
+993 K
-1003 IAANAVTADKI
+1003 IAANAVTADKL
-1014 AANAISA
+1014 AANSVNASKIVSLAITADKLAANSVTA
-1021 GKIAAGAID
+1021 VKIAAG
-1030 GMTITGAIIQ
+1030 TITSDKIKAGQFQGYVFTGAIYQ
-1040 TSGTAN
+1040 SSTSENTGFKL
-1046 RGIKIT
+1046 RD
-1052 SGGLT
+1052 SG
-1057 AYNSSGGTVTTI
+1057 
-1069 NASSGQITTSGPVIS
+1069 
-1084 GGSVSGTTVTGGILQ
+1084 
-1099 TSATAN
+1099 
-1105 RGVKITS
+1105 
-1112 SGLAAYDGSGN
+1112 
-1123 AKTVI
+1123 
-1128 DASTGRITTDGAVIS
+1128 
-1143 NGGLTSPTVNGGV
+1143 
-1156 ITGALFR
+1156 
-1163 SSESDYPRFELSG
+1163 
-1176 TDLDMWDSARNH
+1176 LDMWDSDHNH

-1193 GDGETSWLT
+1193 GNGETNVVTGRFKTAFDGARIEFSTSTVDDPQMGEIYTGAIDFHDSEGLVGQLYATSSGSGIGLIKIQPAGSQIAQMTVQRYSSSLT
-1202 GTFQTA
+1202 SEVGTTISANDGTGKTASVGANVLPTPSIGMTGALGKSGTFSWFQWKA
-1208 VSGKRVLIDPDF
+1208 LD
-1220 HTSIV
+1220 
-1225 GDPDNTQTGVGIKF
+1225 
-1239 VPDGAYA
+1239 A
-1246 RAPYIGTE
+1246 
-1254 FEDSDRGLIS
+1254 
-1264 TICLNG
+1264 
-1270 GMRTDGSGGAGTGFG
+1270 GFG
-1285 AFMRLGQ
+1285 
-1292 YRNNGT
+1292 
-1298 ESAEF
+1298 
-1303 RVSTKADYLEQSA
+1303 V
-1316 DTSRREWYTRIE
+1316 
-1328 SHNRSGN
+1328 H
-1335 GSYAQMLA
+1335 SYAHGTVNAMPL
-1343 HRTGGRYARTY
+1343 RYGRY
-1354 SWANDSNNSG
+1354 
-1364 RTYAGIEASDQN
+1364 YA
-1376 GSVGVQA
+1376 
-1383 CIDTGYLHLGG
+1383 
-1394 YLGGLTGRATVQAL
+1394 
-1408 NWRWG
+1408 W
-1413 NGMGHGQTAGPS
+1413 
-1425 TYTFGNP
+1425 
-1432 AKYGAYNGVANADV
+1432 ANADCSWAGIV
-1446 PFGSIFA
+1446 A
-1453 HVCNTGSAS
+1453 HVENTGGTSGWGVVFWNCDTSAA
-1462 QGQVM
+1462 GGDIYCMTM
-1467 GFNAGTANYTGDVYC
+1467 GINA
-1482 SVVSWLRA
+1482 S